1 MNQDEQQLDLL
12 KVFYFVFAGLQAL
25 GGCIPIVHLSIGLA
39 MISGKLNGK
48 AGEGPPEAFGWFF
61 VGIAVLLMSV
71 IWTTAAFTFAAG
83 RRLAERR
90 SYTFC
95 LVVAAV
101 LCVFMPLGTL
111 LGVFTIVVLQRP
123 SVKARFGVA

>member
-1 MNQDEQQLDLL
+1 MNQDEQHLDLL
-12 KVFYFVFAGLQAL
+12 KIFYFVFAGLQAL
-25 GGCIPIVHLSIGLA
+25 GGCIPIVHLSLGLA
-39 MISGKLNGK
+39 MISGKFPGK
-48 AGEGPPEAFGWFF
+48 SGDPAPEMFGWFF
-61 VGIAVLLMSV
+61 VVIAVVLMAV
-71 IWTTAAFTFAAG
+71 IWTMAVLTYSAG

-90 SYTFC
+90 SHTFC

-101 LCVFMPLGTL
+101 LCMFMPIGTL

>member
-12 KVFYFVFAGLQAL
+12 KIFYFVLAGLQAL
-25 GGCIPIVHLSIGLA
+25 GGCFPIFHLGFGTMMLLSPE
-39 MISGKLNGK
+39 KLGGNG
-48 AGEGPPEAFGWFF
+48 APPPEFLGWFF
-61 VGIAVLLMSV
+61 VGIAVVMMAI
-71 IWTTAAFTFAAG
+71 IWTMAALTLMAG
-83 RRLAERR
+83 RRLAARR

-101 LCVFMPLGTL
+101 LCLFMPLGTI

-123 SVKARFGVA
+123 SVKARFTG

>member
-25 GGCIPIVHLSIGLA
+25 GGCIPIVHLSLGLA
-39 MISGKLNGK
+39 MISGKLNGRGGD
-48 AGEGPPEAFGWFF
+48 APPEAFGWFF
-61 VGIAVLLMSV
+61 VGIAVVLMSV
-71 IWTTAAFTFAAG
+71 IWTMAALTYTVG

-90 SYTFC
+90 SYLFC
-95 LVVAAV
+95 IVVAAV

-123 SVKARFGVA
+123 TVKARFGVA